1 MYYQTPPEG
10 KDPQLWHLAR
20 RRISFRRH
28 LAVYLIINIFLWALW
43 YFGGRHNSYSDVQI
57 YDYDTP
63 SNDNGIH
70 YYNSRIPWPL
80 WTTLGWGIGLAFHF
94 MSAYVTTG
102 SHSIEKEYNKL
113 VENKN
118 KQ

>member
-1 MYYQTPPEG
+1 MYHQPVPEG

-28 LAVYLIINIFLWALW
+28 LSVYLIINIFLWALW
-43 YFGGRHNSYSDVQI
+43 YFTGREYYVREYYGKDFYYS
-57 YDYDTP
+57 
-63 SNDNGIH
+63 N
-70 YYNSRIPWPL
+70 IPWPL

-94 MSAYVTTG
+94 MSAYVSTG

-113 VENKN
+113 ENKN
-118 KQ
+118 KL